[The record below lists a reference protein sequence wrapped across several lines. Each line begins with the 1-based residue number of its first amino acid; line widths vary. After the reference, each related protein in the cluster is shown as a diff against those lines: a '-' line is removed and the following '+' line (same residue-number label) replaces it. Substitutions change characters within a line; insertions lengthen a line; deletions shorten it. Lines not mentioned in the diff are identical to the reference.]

1 MVNTHLPLARARIL
15 EPDLHNALPQP
26 DLGSELLQH
35 LPARVALNLTNKK
48 RVLRVLTNEK
58 REYYYLIFL
67 VEVIKLLGEYRGPQP
82 LVLGLAILVP
92 LNKVLVVV

>member
-26 DLGSELLQH
+26 NLGSELLQH
-35 LPARVALNLTNKK
+35 LPAWVALNLTNKK

-58 REYYYLIFL
+58 REYYLIFL
-67 VEVIKLLGEYRGPQP
+67 VEVIKLLGEYRGP
-82 LVLGLAILVP
+82 
-92 LNKVLVVV
+92 

>member
-35 LPARVALNLTNKK
+35 LPARVALNL
-48 RVLRVLTNEK
+48 
-58 REYYYLIFL
+58 IFL
-67 VEVIKLLGEYRGPQP
+67 IEVIKLLGEYRGPQP

-92 LNKVLVVV
+92 LYEVLIVV

>member
-35 LPARVALNLTNKK
+35 LPAWVALNLTNKK
-48 RVLRVLTNEK
+48 KVLRVL

-92 LNKVLVVV
+92 LYEVLIVV